1 MKLVPPTSI
10 GEKQRIWVQSQTL
23 ASDIIQ
29 TNKKTIQVYKLTN
42 LNKIKK
48 TKKKNITY
56 IHTCMVCLVN
66 FLLGNQTGLLLDQ
79 GSAKG
84 QMQL

>member
-10 GEKQRIWVQSQTL
+10 GEKQRILVQSQTL

-48 TKKKNITY
+48 IKKIKKKHY
-56 IHTCMVCLVN
+56 IHTYVY
-66 FLLGNQTGLLLDQ
+66 GLF
-79 GSAKG
+79 G
-84 QMQL
+84 

>member
-10 GEKQRIWVQSQTL
+10 GEKQRILVQSQTL

-48 TKKKNITY
+48 KKINITY

-84 QMQL
+84 QIQL

>member
-10 GEKQRIWVQSQTL
+10 GEKQRILVQSQTL

-48 TKKKNITY
+48 NKKNITY

>member
-10 GEKQRIWVQSQTL
+10 GEKQRILVQSQTL

-48 TKKKNITY
+48 KKKKTLHTY
-56 IHTCMVCLVN
+56 IRVWFVWLI
-66 FLLGNQTGLLLDQ
+66 FY
-79 GSAKG
+79 
-84 QMQL
+84 

>member
-10 GEKQRIWVQSQTL
+10 GEKQRILVQSQTL

-42 LNKIKK
+42 LNKII
-48 TKKKNITY
+48 KKKNITY

-84 QMQL
+84 QIQL

>member
-10 GEKQRIWVQSQTL
+10 GEKQRILVQSQTL

-42 LNKIKK
+42 LNKIKNK
-48 TKKKNITY
+48 
-56 IHTCMVCLVN
+56 
-66 FLLGNQTGLLLDQ
+66 
-79 GSAKG
+79 
-84 QMQL
+84 